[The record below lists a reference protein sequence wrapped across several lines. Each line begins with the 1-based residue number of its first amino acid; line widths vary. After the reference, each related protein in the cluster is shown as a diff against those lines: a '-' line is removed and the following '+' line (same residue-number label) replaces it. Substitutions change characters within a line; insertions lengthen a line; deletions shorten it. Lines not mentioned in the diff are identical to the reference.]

1 MMHYVLDN
9 ARIWPG
15 DGTAFEGHVIVA
27 DGLIQS
33 VAEGDYTG
41 GLPRIDLEGLALSP
55 GLIDLMVLGGF
66 DKSILR
72 DDPLD
77 IAREYVRLGVTACQ
91 LCIGTLPWDS
101 MVQVAANTGRARAAS
116 LDEDTGKDAA
126 EIIGLY
132 LEGPFQQP
140 DLTGASLA
148 QYALSPTAGTVQRLL
163 DATGD
168 AVTQINVAPGWPDD
182 AEAIRTLRAAGKVV
196 SMAHSNAPAA
206 RVMTCLEAGTS
217 VLGHVWDNNSGLIG
231 DSGVQQPTIEH
242 VALTDE
248 RVRFIHLIGD
258 GVHVHPV
265 LVRLVLRCRGI
276 EALCLVTDAVPRAG
290 CPDGP
295 YVWDDGRHFY
305 KEGGVGRTDK
315 HGLTGSALLLPDMLR
330 NLIKFTGMP
339 PEQAIRAVTLNPAA
353 SLGLDGRMGFLAP
366 GRQADFVA
374 WDGKMQAQRV
384 WRRGTEI
391 GDLSGLAEV
400 RL

>member
-1 MMHYVLDN
+1 M
-9 ARIWPG
+9 
-15 DGTAFEGHVIVA
+15 

-33 VAEGDYTG
+33 VAEGAYAG
-41 GLPRIDLEGLALSP
+41 ALPCTDLGGLALSP

-77 IAREYVRLGVTACQ
+77 IAREYLRLGVTACQ

-101 MVQVAANTGRARAAS
+101 MVQVATNTRRARAAS
-116 LDEDTGKDAA
+116 RDLPSRNDAA
-126 EIIGLY
+126 EVLGLY

-140 DLTGASLA
+140 DLTGASLS
-148 QYALSPTAGTVQRLL
+148 QYALPPSTETVARLL

-168 AVTQINVAPGWPDD
+168 AVTQVNVAPGGPGD

-196 SMAHSNAPAA
+196 SMAHSNAPAK
-206 RVMTCLEAGTS
+206 RVLTCLEAGTT

-276 EALCLVTDAVPRAG
+276 ETLCLVTDAVPRAG
-290 CPDGP
+290 CADGP
-295 YVWDDGRHFY
+295 YIWDDGRHFY

-330 NLIKFTGMP
+330 NLIKFTGLP
-339 PEQAIRAVTLNPAA
+339 PQQAIRAVTLNPAA
-353 SLGLDGRMGFLAP
+353 SLGLDTNMGLLAP
-366 GRQADFVA
+366 GRQADMVL
-374 WDGKMQAQRV
+374 WDDKMQVQRV
-384 WRRGTEI
+384 WRRSHEVKG
-391 GDLSGLAEV
+391 LSDLAEV
-400 RL
+400 HL